1 MMMTMKITI
10 IIMMIIMNIEMAII
24 MIMDEN
30 VNTTDK
36 DIMALVLVFTL

>member
-1 MMMTMKITI
+1 
-10 IIMMIIMNIEMAII
+10 MNIEMAII

>member
-10 IIMMIIMNIEMAII
+10 KIMMIIMNIEMAII